1 MTFKE
6 ILDEVIKI
14 KIKTPEKFQ
23 KVAKYVRNHFKY
35 VISSIFI
42 LFSWVYQW
50 CIIAFKQDSKSND
63 FETIKTIF
71 DFFLSYILVTSLKD
85 YLEKWIRGKF
95 YRFKSFNKETIIII
109 PIIVILMLSVLI
121 IFAPLFFKII
131 GIIVL
136 IPLLISVFIFFF
148 SNDTEELLESF
159 GLTFIFIL
167 IGIIITIFFIYIP
180 IIPNFNSNKFIYK
193 YLFIVFT
200 EIFKLTDQKSN
211 NIEKPKKY
219 IKVIKNENIK

>member
-1 MTFKE
+1 MKTIF
-6 ILDEVIKI
+6 
-14 KIKTPEKFQ
+14 KTPIKLQ
-23 KVAKYVRNHFKY
+23 KIASFCMKYFKY
-35 VISSIFI
+35 VVSVIFI
-42 LFSWVYQW
+42 VFFLIYQRV
-50 CIIAFKQDSKSND
+50 ANSESND
-63 FETIKTIF
+63 FEVAQAVF

-85 YLEKWIRGKF
+85 CLEKWIKGKF
-95 YRFKSFNKETIIII
+95 SKFKSFNKIIII
-109 PIIVILMLSVLI
+109 IIIIMVILMLIVLI
-121 IFAPLFFKII
+121 IFVPLFFII
-131 GIIVL
+131 GMIIL
-136 IPLLISVFIFFF
+136 IPLLLSVFIFFF

-180 IIPNFNSNKFIYK
+180 IIPNFNPNKFIYK
-193 YLFIVFT
+193 YLSIVIT

>member
-1 MTFKE
+1 MKTIF
-6 ILDEVIKI
+6 
-14 KIKTPEKFQ
+14 KTPIKLQ
-23 KVAKYVRNHFKY
+23 KIASFCMKYFKY
-35 VISSIFI
+35 VVSVIFI
-42 LFSWVYQW
+42 VFFLIYQRV
-50 CIIAFKQDSKSND
+50 ANSESND
-63 FETIKTIF
+63 FEVAQAIF

-85 YLEKWIRGKF
+85 CLEKWIRGKF
-95 YRFKSFNKETIIII
+95 YRFKNFNKRIIIRI
-109 PIIVILMLSVLI
+109 TIMVISMLIVLI

-131 GIIVL
+131 GMIVL
-136 IPLLISVFIFFF
+136 FPLLVSFFILFF

-167 IGIIITIFFIYIP
+167 IGIIITIFFIYVP

-200 EIFKLTDQKSN
+200 EIFKLTDKKFN
-211 NIEKPKKY
+211 NIEKTKKY

>member
-1 MTFKE
+1 MKTIF
-6 ILDEVIKI
+6 
-14 KIKTPEKFQ
+14 KTPIKLQ
-23 KVAKYVRNHFKY
+23 KIANFCMKYFKY
-35 VISSIFI
+35 VVSVIFI
-42 LFSWVYQW
+42 VFFLIYQW
-50 CIIAFKQDSKSND
+50 VAIISKNSESND
-63 FETIKTIF
+63 FEVVQAVF

-85 YLEKWIRGKF
+85 CLEKWIRGKF
-95 YRFKSFNKETIIII
+95 SRFKSFNKIIII
-109 PIIVILMLSVLI
+109 IITIMVILMLIVLI

-136 IPLLISVFIFFF
+136 IPLLLSVFVFFF
-148 SNDTEELLESF
+148 SNDIEELLESF